1 MNRVQI
7 RLAKRVFTLF
17 VFIMFTCV
25 GYYVNAQNS
34 VRDRHINTLNV
45 FNVDSTKK
53 TVLPHRMQPASV
65 GSATNYSDSLERAK
79 KSISKV
85 ITLLAEGNIAMALFN
100 VQDALNYTPLKDI
113 KTYAIAT
120 SYYAVIQIKLDNHT
134 KAVNALNKSD
144 SLFRVIGDINLLAFH
159 YNNLGLFYQKFQN
172 STNADRYF
180 KESLSISRKLND
192 KANIATTLN
201 HLSKG
206 KDPINQRVAYLREAI
221 EINNKLDKQVSLAQN
236 Y

>member
-79 KSISKV
+79 NLSQR
-85 ITLLAEGNIAMALFN
+85 LLHYLPKAILQWLF
-100 VQDALNYTPLKDI
+100 
-113 KTYAIAT
+113 
-120 SYYAVIQIKLDNHT
+120 SM
-134 KAVNALNKSD
+134 
-144 SLFRVIGDINLLAFH
+144 
-159 YNNLGLFYQKFQN
+159 
-172 STNADRYF
+172 
-180 KESLSISRKLND
+180 SRML
-192 KANIATTLN
+192 
-201 HLSKG
+201 
-206 KDPINQRVAYLREAI
+206 
-221 EINNKLDKQVSLAQN
+221 
-236 Y
+236 